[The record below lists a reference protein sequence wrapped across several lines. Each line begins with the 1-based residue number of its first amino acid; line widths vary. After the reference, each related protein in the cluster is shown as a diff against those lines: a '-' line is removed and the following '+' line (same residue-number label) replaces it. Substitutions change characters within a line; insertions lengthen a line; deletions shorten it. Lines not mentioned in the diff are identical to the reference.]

1 MTEAYNEIME
11 HIEVTPEMRRRV
23 LENAEAAVKRP
34 RVVHLSARSAKTLL
48 SLAACAALIV
58 FASLSVSD
66 FSREADTAQEESGDA
81 QLGVSAVYGIEECAG
96 REELSEKL
104 GFDVAEPGYLPFD
117 VQEREYCVYWGSMA
131 QSCYRA
137 GDAQVMLRQERG
149 SDDISG
155 DYNVY
160 ETVLNVEINGAEAT
174 LRGADGKFS
183 GAVWQQD
190 GFSYSVFCSP
200 AVSQSEMQR
209 IIENVGS

>member
-23 LENAEAAVKRP
+23 LENVETAVKRP
-34 RVVHLSARSAKTLL
+34 RVVRFSARSAKTLL
-48 SLAACAALIV
+48 SLAACAALII
-58 FASLSVSD
+58 FASLSVPD
-66 FSREADTAQEESGDA
+66 FRREADTAQDESADA
-81 QLGVSAVYGIEECAG
+81 QLGVSAAYGIEECAG

-104 GFDVAEPGYLPFD
+104 GFDAAELAYLPFD
-117 VQEREYCVYWGSMA
+117 AQETEYCSYWGSMA
-131 QSCYRA
+131 QISYRA
-137 GDAQVMLRQERG
+137 GDAEVMFRQARG

-160 ETVLNVEINGAEAT
+160 ETVLTVEINGAEAT
-174 LRGADGKFS
+174 LRGNGGEFS
-183 GAVWQQD
+183 GAVWQKD

-209 IIENVGS
+209 IIESAGG